1 MRLPIASNR
10 SVWRG
15 CVRLFK
21 DYKRLMIVILVF
33 QLAATFAIVA
43 TPWVIGHIIDL
54 IVAGTTRNVVMNWI
68 TFVVILVV
76 GQAILTYIGEYYA
89 RVLGETVF
97 SKLREDLVYDLTHM
111 PLSVVESAG
120 TGDLVGRTT
129 HDIDQIDF
137 LVRRGISRILVVV
150 ITILGTYGAAFLT
163 SPLLGLFTLVPLPL
177 LYFIAR
183 WYLRRAVPAYRT
195 ASAQWAKISGSISE
209 TAEHASTVDALSMG
223 RLRMRNFEAVVD
235 ELFRTK
241 RYTSYVRG
249 FLLAGFAII
258 FLSPTVLVVLVGAWA
273 SSAGLVT
280 IGAVTTVAMYAM
292 GLRSPLIQSVFLID
306 TLQSSFVSLSR
317 IFGVGE
323 VPADRHASG
332 DKPDSVQIRAHD
344 VSYEYREGKPVLHS
358 VSLDLKPGE
367 TLAIVGPS
375 GAGKST
381 LGRMLAGIHPPTSG
395 SVTVGGVPLVDLE
408 QEDLH
413 KNVILVTQEHH
424 VFTGTLR
431 DNLTLALPDASD
443 EQLENALRAVDAWG
457 WVESLGGLDTAVGA
471 SAQELTPA
479 QAQQVALARIVLMD
493 PHTLILDEATSLMD
507 PTAARSLESA
517 LSRVLAGRTV
527 IAIAHRLYTAHD
539 ADRVAVMIDGK
550 IEELG
555 THEDLVARGGEYASL
570 WHAWQH
576 A

>member
-54 IVAGTTRNVVMNWI
+54 IVAGTTRSVVMNWI

-323 VPADRHASG
+323 VPADRHPSG
-332 DKPDSVQIRAHD
+332 QKPDSVQICAHD

-443 EQLENALRAVDAWG
+443 EQLEDALRAVDAWG